1 MLNLIVSS
9 GTPIAQRPVPAENPM
24 SKPGDPPLVE
34 LALVSKR
41 FGGMVAVHPLSLEIR
56 RGDFMAILGPSGC
69 GKTTLLRM
77 IAGFTEPSSGTI
89 RMAGRDVTRLGP
101 EKRPSNMVF
110 QGYGLFPH
118 MSVRQNVAY
127 GLRVAK
133 TPPNEIAERV
143 AESLAMVD
151 LEALANRSVTQ
162 LSGGQAQRVALAR
175 ALVMK
180 PVVLLLDEPL
190 AALDLKL
197 RKAMQEELRRIH
209 ASIGG
214 TFVFV
219 THDQEEAMALAN
231 RIVVMES
238 GRIVQVGTGEQIY
251 DRPQT
256 KFVSTFIGE
265 ANLFAGTCQ
274 GGMIDSEI
282 GRLPSADAAD
292 GPVVIIV
299 RPHAMHLQPAGSQ
312 GMSNLRPSQSHG
324 DIVVRGR
331 LVDAIFLG
339 SSVKYNV
346 VLQTGTPVTILTP
359 DRSLRGDISPGGD
372 VLVSWSSQDQRVVA
386 DQK

>member
-1 MLNLIVSS
+1 MF
-9 GTPIAQRPVPAENPM
+9 
-24 SKPGDPPLVE
+24 GDV
-34 LALVSKR
+34 A
-41 FGGMVAVHPLSLEIR
+41 AVHPLSLEIR
-56 RGDFMAILGPSGC
+56 RGDFLAILGPSGC

-118 MSVRQNVAY
+118 MSVKQNVAY

-133 TPPNEIAERV
+133 TPAAEIAERV
-143 AESLAMVD
+143 AESLAMVH
-151 LEALANRSVTQ
+151 LEALADRSVTQ

-180 PVVLLLDEPL
+180 PAVLLLDEPL

-231 RIVVMES
+231 RIVVMEG

-265 ANLFAGTCQ
+265 ANLFVGTCKS
-274 GGMIDSEI
+274 GMIESEI
-282 GRLPSADAAD
+282 GRLAAGDAPD

-299 RPHAMHLQPAGSQ
+299 RPHAMRLHPAGPQS
-312 GMSNLRPSQSHG
+312 MSNPQPSSAQG
-324 DIVVRGR
+324 DVFVRGR
-331 LVDAIFLG
+331 LADAVFLG
-339 SSVKYNV
+339 FSVKYSV
-346 VLQTGTPVTILTP
+346 VLQSGTHVTILAS
-359 DRSLRGDISPGGD
+359 DRSLRRDLSPGCD

-386 DQK
+386 DHQ